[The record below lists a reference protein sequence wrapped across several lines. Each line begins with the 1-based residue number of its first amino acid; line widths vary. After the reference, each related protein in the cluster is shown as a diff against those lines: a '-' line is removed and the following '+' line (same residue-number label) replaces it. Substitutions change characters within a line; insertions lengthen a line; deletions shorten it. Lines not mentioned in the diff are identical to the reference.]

1 MPAKAGPDMGRWG
14 SPVSLGVPDS
24 MLRAPSAGGQYRS
37 SLAVLALALCA
48 AAAGSAPGQA
58 AAPQPRAR
66 PSLVLLTLDTTRA
79 DHLGAHGVHRGLTP
93 NLDALAARGARYAR
107 ALSPT
112 PLTLPAH
119 CSLLTGLDPSGH
131 GVHDNGIASLPAGV
145 ATLATVLADR
155 GYSTAAFVASRVL
168 DKRFGLDRG
177 FATYDDAM
185 AAERIGEY
193 GYPERNAA
201 AVTNAALAWA
211 AARPRGRPYFL
222 WVHYYDP
229 HAPYAAPGDDTAG
242 AAAARYAAEVSYMDR
257 EIGRLLKGLAAGGGR
272 PLVAAVGDHGE
283 MLGEHGES
291 GHGIFLYRAA
301 LEVPLVLSGPGVPP
315 GTVWPGT
322 VGTRGLPATLLR
334 LLGFSKEASPFGSP
348 LPGLA
353 VSEPVQKDLLV
364 HSETWMPAT
373 AYGWS
378 PLEAVSDERWRFIK
392 APRPELYD
400 FVADPSETDNLVDK
414 RPVERARMEHALAS
428 FEASGQRV
436 SAPAVKPDA
445 AVTEAL
451 ASLGYHSGASGS
463 RAGTIDPKDGIGML
477 AELEEAKRW
486 LREGRAKEAIARLED
501 LVRRSPGNVPFLIR
515 LAVAQSTAGRATAGV
530 ATLKHAV
537 GLNPRLD
544 FLHAHLA
551 DAYLD
556 LGRLAEARAEY
567 ELALQLNPRFARAWL
582 GLGEAASR
590 GGERGAELAVLR
602 RAVAAG
608 TDSAIVWS
616 RVAELELEAGDATA
630 AARAGEEATRLVPEL
645 AQGWLVRGNVA
656 EKAGRLADAVR
667 LYERAMSLGLAD
679 PRLRAHVEGLRA
691 RAAGS
696 RP

>member
-1 MPAKAGPDMGRWG
+1 MFIDTVLRKGTRAWWL
-14 SPVSLGVPDS
+14 VVLSLG
-24 MLRAPSAGGQYRS
+24 
-37 SLAVLALALCA
+37 LCA
-48 AAAGSAPGQA
+48 RLAI
-58 AAPQPRAR
+58 AAPDQPKARAR
-66 PSLVLLTLDTTRA
+66 PSLILITLDTTRG
-79 DHLGAHGVHRGLTP
+79 DHLGVQGLHRGLTP
-93 NLDALAARGARYAR
+93 NLDALAAGGARYAR

-119 CSLLTGLDPSGH
+119 CSLLTGLDPKGH
-131 GVHDNGIASLPAGV
+131 GVHDNGTAALPASLP
-145 ATLATVLADR
+145 TLATTLAER
-155 GYSTAAFVASRVL
+155 GYVTAAFVASRVL

-177 FATYDDAM
+177 FATYDDRM

-193 GYPERNAA
+193 GYPERDAA

-222 WVHYYDP
+222 WVHYYDA
-229 HAPYAAPGDDTAG
+229 HAPYAAPGDDPAG
-242 AAAARYAAEVSYMDR
+242 APAARYAAEVSYMDR

-272 PLVAAVGDHGE
+272 TLVAAVGDHGE
-283 MLGEHGES
+283 MLGEHGEA

-301 LEVPLVLSGPGVPP
+301 LEVPLLISGPGVPP

-322 VGTRGLPATLLR
+322 VGTRTLASTLLR
-334 LLGFSKEASPFGSP
+334 LLGFSKEAAPFGPP

-353 VSEPVQKDLLV
+353 VSEPVQKTAMV
-364 HSETWMPAT
+364 HSETWLPAT

-378 PLEAVSDERWRFIK
+378 PLEAVSDERWRFVR

-400 FVADPSETDNLVDK
+400 FVTDPAEKDNLVEK
-414 RPVERARMEHALAS
+414 RPEERSRMEAALA
-428 FEASGQRV
+428 ALAGAGPV
-436 SAPAVKPDA
+436 VTAPAVKPDA

-477 AELEEAKRW
+477 AELDEAKQW
-486 LREGRAKEAIARLED
+486 LRDGRAKEAVVRLED

-515 LAVAQSTAGRATAGV
+515 LAVAQSAAGRAQAGV

-551 DAYLD
+551 DAYMA
-556 LGRLAEARAEY
+556 LGRFAEARAEY
-567 ELALQLNPRFARAWL
+567 ELALQINPRFARAWL
-582 GLGEAASR
+582 GLGEAAGR
-590 GGERGAELAVLR
+590 GGEPGGELAVLR

-608 TDSAIVWS
+608 TDSAIVCS
-616 RVAELELEAGDATA
+616 RLAELELAAGDSAA
-630 AARAGEEATRLVPEL
+630 AARAAEEATRLVPEL
-645 AQGWLVRGNVA
+645 AQAWLVRGSVA

-667 LYERAMSLGLAD
+667 SYERAMSLGLTD
-679 PRLRAHVEGLRA
+679 PQLGAHVERLRA